1 MMSSGPHPQ
10 VPLTQQQIQ
19 QQAQAQA
26 QAQEL
31 AKRRARKPTDKN
43 MPDGVEDSVID
54 AEVVQRYKALR
65 EVERKLDATMT
76 RKRLDV
82 VDSINRASKVYKTMR
97 IWISNTVEDQV
108 WQGNGLNVDA
118 FDFTPNMEA
127 SFRVKIQGRLLDDDE
142 EDQEEQEKKPEEA
155 NNGQDA
161 DTANEDATT
170 KAAAPTPD
178 DDPRQRFSH
187 FFKALTVEF
196 DSSRFRN
203 GAEQNV
209 DWKKPEVPARAAN
222 ASALPAAADF
232 DELTFKR
239 NGDENTNVTIKL
251 YRQESPERYKLSP
264 DLAEVVD
271 MKEATQHEAVMGLWE
286 YIRLSG
292 LQEDEEKRNFRC
304 DELLKKVVRRG
315 DTGHIPLLNDYV
327 AQHLSP
333 LDPISLPYTIRVDE
347 EFHRDP
353 KPTVYDVQVLVED
366 PLRITL
372 QPLLSNPAYAA
383 MLKDVN
389 GLDDQLA
396 RVVQA
401 IAVSKAKHS
410 FLNSLSEDPATF
422 IRTWISSQKRDL
434 DIVMGDAA
442 KVGSGG
448 MGGAE
453 WRRGGSDSVWASS
466 NARESVN
473 VLLSKQR

>member
-1 MMSSGPHPQ
+1 
-10 VPLTQQQIQ
+10 
-19 QQAQAQA
+19 
-26 QAQEL
+26 
-31 AKRRARKPTDKN
+31 
-43 MPDGVEDSVID
+43 
-54 AEVVQRYKALR
+54 
-65 EVERKLDATMT
+65 
-76 RKRLDV
+76 
-82 VDSINRASKVYKTMR
+82 
-97 IWISNTVEDQV
+97 
-108 WQGNGLNVDA
+108 
-118 FDFTPNMEA
+118 
-127 SFRVKIQGRLLDDDE
+127 
-142 EDQEEQEKKPEEA
+142 
-155 NNGQDA
+155 
-161 DTANEDATT
+161 
-170 KAAAPTPD
+170 
-178 DDPRQRFSH
+178 
-187 FFKALTVEF
+187 
-196 DSSRFRN
+196 
-203 GAEQNV
+203 
-209 DWKKPEVPARAAN
+209 
-222 ASALPAAADF
+222 
-232 DELTFKR
+232 
-239 NGDENTNVTIKL
+239 
-251 YRQESPERYKLSP
+251 
-264 DLAEVVD
+264 
-271 MKEATQHEAVMGLWE
+271 
-286 YIRLSG
+286 
-292 LQEDEEKRNFRC
+292 
-304 DELLKKVVRRG
+304 
-315 DTGHIPLLNDYV
+315 
-327 AQHLSP
+327 LSP

-372 QPLLSNPAYAA
+372 QPLLGNPAYAA